1 MDEPVEDISS
11 VKPGE
16 ITVKATITNK
26 YAHRI
31 KNGNLM
37 TDVVIADKTGST
49 KAVWFSKQ
57 PKEDLV
63 VGSEYIFSGNYQ
75 LKYGRLALQSPKY
88 EATGETPPTE
98 ELAESPLILPT
109 RNYQSRKTTRF
120 RWPDWIGGAIVWILI
135 IGGIA
140 AWAISSH
147 SNGTPTSN
155 NSSQTYSS
163 GSGTSSPQSSDPSTT
178 TLPPAPSTITGNHNG
193 IPEIHTPTQADANS
207 TCTDV
212 TSYDYDWDDDVLC
225 TRPDGSQFYTN
236 YAGGD
241 AADSNFHE

>member
-1 MDEPVEDISS
+1 MDEPAEDISS
-11 VKPGE
+11 VRPGE
-16 ITVKATITNK
+16 ITVKATITHK
-26 YAHRI
+26 YAHHI

-37 TDVVIADKTGST
+37 TDAVIADKTGAT

-57 PKEDLV
+57 PKEDLI

-88 EATGETPPTE
+88 ESTGETPSTE
-98 ELAESPLILPT
+98 ELAESPIILPA
-109 RNYQSRKTTRF
+109 RNYPSRKSSQF
-120 RWPDWIGGAIVWILI
+120 KWPDWIGGAIIWLLI
-135 IGGIA
+135 IGGITF
-140 AWAISSH
+140 WVISSH
-147 SNGTPTSN
+147 HHSPSITSP
-155 NSSQTYSS
+155 QGS
-163 GSGTSSPQSSDPSTT
+163 GS
-178 TLPPAPSTITGNHNG
+178 ITGSHDN
-193 IPEIHTPTQADANS
+193 ISEIHSPGPSESDS